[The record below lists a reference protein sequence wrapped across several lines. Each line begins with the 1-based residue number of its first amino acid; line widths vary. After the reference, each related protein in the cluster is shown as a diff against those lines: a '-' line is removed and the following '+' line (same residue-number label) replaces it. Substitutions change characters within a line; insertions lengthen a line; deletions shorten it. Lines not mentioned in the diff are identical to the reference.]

1 MKLKNY
7 KHLIQAFLLVK
18 ATLLLME
25 HNFQPIHKTITT
37 FSGLTNIIS
46 EWESEGLSNEKFW
59 PPYTAN
65 KILSLKLQWSKYR
78 LRSRF
83 GRNCIKQEDTV
94 PVTPNSIVNLFIVYE
109 LDGTR
114 DLDIYLTLKNCL
126 FGAVK
131 LTKNAD
137 PDKYKYSSYSIGF
150 DSRGEFSLPDNS
162 LGKMLLLLGSIWAYL
177 CILIIKKKIT

>member
-1 MKLKNY
+1 M
-7 KHLIQAFLLVK
+7 
-18 ATLLLME
+18 
-25 HNFQPIHKTITT
+25 
-37 FSGLTNIIS
+37 
-46 EWESEGLSNEKFW
+46 
-59 PPYTAN
+59 
-65 KILSLKLQWSKYR
+65 
-78 LRSRF
+78 
-83 GRNCIKQEDTV
+83 

-162 LGKMLLLLGSIWAYL
+162 LGKMLLFLGSI
-177 CILIIKKKIT
+177 